1 MAFEYVPGNT
11 FFHKLDPRV
20 KFLWWVVVMIMAVG
34 LGTDPIYLGVVFISI
49 FVVMRL
55 ANIPFNKV
63 TSFLKGMAPVVA
75 MYAIFNLLFP
85 PIATDVKNPYIFFY
99 LIPARTLPVSLE
111 ACIWT
116 AGAVLRFLMILLVIR
131 TILMITPIRDIIITF
146 VKLKLPADFAL
157 ALSIGLAYVPVLIDE
172 NTKIK
177 EAQQARGWRYEYRN
191 PAKRFN
197 ALLKQ
202 MFVPAIFNSMRRT
215 GDIAIA
221 IESRG
226 FSHDIARRTY
236 VRQLKYTRSD
246 YIVTAVLL
254 LAMLV
259 GLAVGTWGLH
269 WASYVNVAR
278 MIRQF
283 LPSSSS

>member
-1 MAFEYVPGNT
+1 
-11 FFHKLDPRV
+11 V
-20 KFLWWVVVMIMAVG
+20 KFLWWIVVVILTVG

-55 ANIPFNKV
+55 AKIPFNKV
-63 TSFLKGMAPVVA
+63 TSFLKSMAPVVV

-85 PIATDVKNPYIFFY
+85 PIATDVSNPYIFFY
-99 LIPARTLPVSLE
+99 LIPPKTLPISLE

-116 AGAVLRFLMILLVIR
+116 IGVVLRFLMILLVIR

-146 VKLKLPADFAL
+146 VKLKLPPEFAL
-157 ALSIGLAYVPVLIDE
+157 ALSIGFAYVPVLIDE
-172 NTKIK
+172 NTKIR

-226 FSHDIARRTY
+226 FSHDIAKRTF
-236 VRQLKYTRSD
+236 VRQLKYSVND
-246 YIVTAVLL
+246 YLATAVLL
-254 LAMLV
+254 VFLV
-259 GLAVGTWGLH
+259 GGLYMGTWGLR
-269 WASYVNVAR
+269 WASYINVAR
-278 MIRQF
+278 MIRQ
-283 LPSSSS
+283 LL